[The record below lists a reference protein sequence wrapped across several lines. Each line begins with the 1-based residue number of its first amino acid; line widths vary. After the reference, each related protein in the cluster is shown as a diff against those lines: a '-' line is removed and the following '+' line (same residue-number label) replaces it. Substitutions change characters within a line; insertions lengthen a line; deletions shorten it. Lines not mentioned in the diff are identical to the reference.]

1 MAKQMVFD
9 DAARKPLLEGVSK
22 LARAVRSTLGPR
34 GRNAILDKGWGSP
47 KITKD
52 GVTVA
57 EDIELDDPYEN
68 LGVQLVKE
76 AASKTNDVAG
86 DGTTTATVLAEA
98 IFREGLKMIAAG
110 FDPMALSRGI
120 AKASDAIC
128 AEIEKLAKPIDG
140 KSKKE
145 IQQVATIAGNND
157 PSIGSVLAE
166 AFLKVG
172 KDGVIT
178 VEEGRGSE
186 TYVDVVEGMQFDR
199 GFLSP
204 HFVTNQDDVTVEM
217 DNPYVLIFEE
227 KISSNKSLI
236 PLLEAVSNSKKP
248 LLIIAEDVEG
258 EALATLVVNKMRG
271 ILQCCAVKAPG
282 YGDRRKAIMGDLGV
296 LTGGQVIFKDLGID
310 LESVQLKDLGRA
322 KKVRITSEET
332 VFVGATGNK
341 DAIADRVA
349 QIRREIDA
357 TDSDYDRE
365 KLQER
370 LAKLAGGVAQI
381 NVGATTETEMK
392 ERKDLLD
399 DAKSATAAA
408 LAEGIVPGGG
418 IALLRA
424 EKALDKVTDLIGDE
438 EAGIKIIR
446 KVLEYPLRYISENA
460 GHDGAVVV
468 NRVRGMKGKTDGF
481 NANTGEYCDLV
492 AAGVID
498 PAKVVKTALQ
508 NAASVASLLLTTES
522 LVAEIPVEEE
532 EGGGKKKIMM
542 IVGGLLLLGGV
553 YNFVLKPAP
562 PAEAMEPV
570 EMEPVEGEIFEL
582 PEMVINLNDDEVQYV
597 RFGVALILEEG
608 TLAADFEAE
617 SAIAKDVV
625 LDIVSPLSAE
635 DLRGDAKQEIK
646 DEISAKVREAYGD
659 EKVVRALITTLV
671 MQ

>member
-9 DAARKPLLEGVSK
+9 EAARKPLLEGVSK

-57 EDIELDDPYEN
+57 EDIELDDPFEN

-98 IFREGLKMIAAG
+98 IFREGIKMVAAG
-110 FDPMALSRGI
+110 FDPMAIQRGI
-120 AKASDAIC
+120 NKAVAAVCKQVDKM
-128 AEIEKLAKPIDG
+128 AEPIDS

-157 PSIGSVLAE
+157 PSIGAVLAE

-199 GFLSP
+199 SFLSP
-204 HFVTNQDDVTVEM
+204 HFVTDQDKMVVEL

-227 KISSNKSLI
+227 KISSNKALI
-236 PLLEAVSNSKKP
+236 PLLEAVSKAKKP

-271 ILQCCAVKAPG
+271 ILQVCAVKAPG

-310 LESVQLKDLGRA
+310 LEGIQLSDLGKV

-332 VFVGATGNK
+332 VFVGGAGKK
-341 DAIADRVA
+341 DAIATRVD
-349 QIRREIDA
+349 QIRNEIES

-381 NVGATTETEMK
+381 NVGAITETEMK
-392 ERKDLLD
+392 ERKDLLE

-418 IALLRA
+418 VALLQA
-424 EKALDKVTDLIGDE
+424 DKALKALKDFVGDE
-438 EAGIKIIR
+438 EAGVKIIR
-446 KVLEYPLRYISENA
+446 KVLEYPLRYIAENA
-460 GHDGAVVV
+460 GYDRAVVV
-468 NRVRGMKGKTDGF
+468 NRVRNLKGKTEGF
-481 NANTGEYCDLV
+481 NAH
-492 AAGVID
+492 
-498 PAKVVKTALQ
+498 
-508 NAASVASLLLTTES
+508 
-522 LVAEIPVEEE
+522 
-532 EGGGKKKIMM
+532 
-542 IVGGLLLLGGV
+542 
-553 YNFVLKPAP
+553 
-562 PAEAMEPV
+562 
-570 EMEPVEGEIFEL
+570 
-582 PEMVINLNDDEVQYV
+582 
-597 RFGVALILEEG
+597 
-608 TLAADFEAE
+608 
-617 SAIAKDVV
+617 
-625 LDIVSPLSAE
+625 
-635 DLRGDAKQEIK
+635 
-646 DEISAKVREAYGD
+646 
-659 EKVVRALITTLV
+659 
-671 MQ
+671 